1 MRKVFFMAA
10 FILTFLP
17 FGEVFS
23 ATPFISFTPEAPQQG
38 EPVMIVIENAKLSDI
53 QKATLEGRMI
63 KLFSYNNKPTAFYGI
78 DIIRK
83 LPKYE
88 VVVTFKDGSSVKRLL
103 KVVER
108 KKVEEVF
115 SIPKKLGGDTLVSQ
129 KNLVTS
135 LAQENAIL
143 NKISTSQKIYWTN
156 KFTAPLK
163 EMVVT
168 DKFGYSRNT
177 GGYVLT
183 HKGTDL
189 RASEGTK
196 VFAMNDGLVKVV
208 SEGRNYGKTI
218 VIDHGLGVMTFYL
231 HLSKIN
237 VKEGEMVKQGQLIG
251 LSGQTGYAAA
261 PHLHLS
267 IRIYNISIDPMKF
280 IELFK

>member
-1 MRKVFFMAA
+1 MKKVFFITLLFFAV
-10 FILTFLP
+10 LP
-17 FGEVFS
+17 FGKVFS
-23 ATPFISFTPEAPQQG
+23 VTPYISFVPESPLQG
-38 EPVMIVIENAKLSDI
+38 EPVMIVVENAKLSQI
-53 QKATLEGRMI
+53 QKATLEGRAL
-63 KLFSYNNKPTAFYGI
+63 KLFSYNNKPTAFYGV

-88 VVVTFKDGSSVKRLL
+88 VEVTFKDGTSIKRLM
-103 KVVER
+103 KVTQR
-108 KKVEEVF
+108 KKIEEVF
-115 SIPKKLGGDTLVSQ
+115 SIPKKLGGDTTASQ
-129 KNLVTS
+129 KILVAS
-135 LAQENAIL
+135 LAQENANL
-143 NKISTSQKIYWTN
+143 NKITTNPKIYWTS

-189 RASEGTK
+189 RASEGTE

-208 SEGRNYGKTI
+208 SEGRNYGKHI

-231 HLSKIN
+231 HLSKTN
-237 VKEGEMVKQGQLIG
+237 VKQGDMVTRGQLIG

-267 IRIYNISIDPMKF
+267 IRIYNIAIDPMTF
-280 IELFK
+280 LELFK

>member
-1 MRKVFFMAA
+1 MKKFFFITV
-10 FILTFLP
+10 FILPFLP

-23 ATPFISFTPEAPQQG
+23 ATPFISFAPETPLQG

-53 QKATLEGRMI
+53 QTATLEGRMI
-63 KLFSYNNKPTAFYGI
+63 RLFDYNGKPTAFYGI

-88 VVVTFKDGSSVKRLL
+88 VVVIFKDGSSVKKLL
-103 KVVER
+103 KVGTR

-115 SIPKKLGGDTLVSQ
+115 SIPKKLGGDTLESQ
-129 KNLVTS
+129 KSLVAS
-135 LAQENAIL
+135 LAQENANL
-143 NKISTSQKIYWTN
+143 NKIQTNPKIYWTN

-189 RASEGTK
+189 RASEGTE
-196 VFAMNDGLVKVV
+196 VFAMNDGLVKVA
-208 SEGRNYGKTI
+208 SEGRNYGKHI
-218 VIDHGLGVMTFYL
+218 IIDHGLGVMTFYL
-231 HLSKIN
+231 HLSKVN
-237 VKEGEMVKQGQLIG
+237 VKEGDLVTRGQLIG
-251 LSGQTGYAAA
+251 LSGQSGYAAA

-267 IRIYNISIDPMKF
+267 IRIYNISVDPMKF
-280 IELFK
+280 LALFK